1 MIFTWFS
8 TCPIKFHENWISIKD
23 NSKPSYYEKW
33 KTKRKIIQTEAKF
46 VISIIQKPYYTYKCI
61 YALYQSCNNG
71 CNLQL
76 KKKNKC
82 KKPSSLFT
90 AVNWFR
96 QLRDM
101 KITKLTLIDGENL
114 REMNL
119 VFPPHVAVY
128 WETVGGDVGGV
139 RSLFT
144 QVLWDRNDRGRP
156 RSQSRSNKTQIP

>member
-1 MIFTWFS
+1 M
-8 TCPIKFHENWISIKD
+8 KNEKQNEK
-23 NSKPSYYEKW
+23 SYKQKLSSLY
-33 KTKRKIIQTEAKF
+33 
-46 VISIIQKPYYTYKCI
+46 ISIIQKPYYTYKCI
-61 YALYQSCNNG
+61 YMLYISPVTTDAIYN
-71 CNLQL
+71 

-90 AVNWFR
+90 AVNWFG
-96 QLRDM
+96 QLRDL

-144 QVLWDRNDRGRP
+144 QVLWDRNNRGRP